1 MYYRGSRGVV
11 LCFDLTNKDSFIR
24 VSMWLRELSQHT
36 PSNTRTI
43 LVGTKADLANQ
54 RQVSTEEAK
63 EFAQHAG
70 IPYIETSARSNINI
84 EEAMKMLVNEI
95 EDAGLT
101 DLPLESQLAVLPA
114 PAPAASYCCNIQ

>member
-1 MYYRGSRGVV
+1 
-11 LCFDLTNKDSFIR
+11 
-24 VSMWLRELSQHT
+24 MWLRELSQHT
-36 PSNTRTI
+36 PSNARTI
-43 LVGTKADLANQ
+43 LVGTKADLADR

-95 EDAGLT
+95 EDAGLK
-101 DLPLESQLAVLPA
+101 DLPLESQHAIL